1 MANELVGITVEM
13 KECQYVENEFKV
25 QEEEAEKEDDDDFEE
40 DEDDE
45 DQESDRS
52 KKVEKISSPKL
63 KIPAVAKLG
72 CSMRELIN
80 TKIKEQDEMIKK
92 TAIMKIKDYTSPATL
107 NVWYMFLELEYPF

>member
-1 MANELVGITVEM
+1 MATELIDIKIEM
-13 KECQYVENEFKV
+13 KECQFIKNQDRIEE
-25 QEEEAEKEDDDDFEE
+25 QEDQDDDDDFDE
-40 DEDDE
+40 DEDE
-45 DQESDRS
+45 EAT
-52 KKVEKISSPKL
+52 SSPKRSAL

-80 TKIKEQDEMIKK
+80 TKIKEQDEMVKK

>member
-1 MANELVGITVEM
+1 MANELIGIKVEM
-13 KECQYVENEFKV
+13 KECQFVKNKDRIDEE
-25 QEEEAEKEDDDDFEE
+25 QEEKDDEDDFEE
-40 DEDDE
+40 DEDE
-45 DQESDRS
+45 NEESGEN
-52 KKVEKISSPKL
+52 KEKSSEVPKL

-80 TKIKEQDEMIKK
+80 TKIKEQDETIKK